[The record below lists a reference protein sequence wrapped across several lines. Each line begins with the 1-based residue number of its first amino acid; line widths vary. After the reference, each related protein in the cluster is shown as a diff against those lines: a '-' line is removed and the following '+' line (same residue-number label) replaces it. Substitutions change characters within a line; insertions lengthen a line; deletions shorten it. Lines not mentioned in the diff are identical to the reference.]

1 MTKETI
7 TREYTI
13 DQDSRKAT
21 IIVDISDTL
30 EGLLSDY
37 GEKIIVKFIRDTVI
51 NRYRTVIRNCLAKGM
66 TQEEIQSTINKWKVG
81 NRLRKT
87 IDPLY
92 KAKERIA
99 KLSIKDREN
108 LLNYLQVLIVDEKRK
123 TTP

>member
-51 NRYRTVIRNCLAKGM
+51 NRYRAAIRNCLAKGM